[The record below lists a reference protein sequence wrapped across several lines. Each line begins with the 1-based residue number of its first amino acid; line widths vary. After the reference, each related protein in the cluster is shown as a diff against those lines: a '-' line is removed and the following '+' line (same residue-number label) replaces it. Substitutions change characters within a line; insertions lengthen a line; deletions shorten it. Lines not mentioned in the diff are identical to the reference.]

1 MRRKKRMTEDQGL
14 FSAAEHGSEA
24 GPTPSRLM
32 PADIQQR
39 EFRLGFRG
47 YQEAEVDEF
56 LDEVTE
62 ELARLHEEASRLR
75 DENRLLREGAGYPTT
90 PFGGGPDLA
99 DAGRQAERILDEAR
113 ERADRIVR
121 DAEARAAGAAVAA
134 GGVAGGPGVLSPFLG
149 REREFLQGLASLI
162 GQHAEF
168 VKTTA
173 RSVRRSAA
181 APAGPAEDA
190 GGAGEAAPA
199 SAAHAESSSS
209 GTTQEAG
216 SEEADAG
223 PASDR
228 GTSEE
233 AHAEPPDRV
242 GDTPEGADSIDA
254 PPGSDRGGPV
264 AGGPEPEDAAPPA
277 PERTSSRPLEPA
289 DLSPWRGV
297 QTAPAR
303 RDTTSEP
310 TQAWESPFAEEASSL
325 EEPGAVSSS
334 IEGGREKRENDRSLR
349 ELFWGEE

>member
-1 MRRKKRMTEDQGL
+1 MTEDQGL
-14 FSAAEHGSEA
+14 FSAAEQGTEA

-75 DENRLLREGAGYPTT
+75 EENRLLREGAGYPTT

-121 DAEARAAGAAVAA
+121 EAEARAAGAAVGA
-134 GGVAGGPGVLSPFLG
+134 GGVAGSPGVLSPFLG

-173 RSVRRSAA
+173 RSVRRSASA
-181 APAGPAEDA
+181 PAEDA
-190 GGAGEAAPA
+190 GATGEAAPA
-199 SAAHAESSSS
+199 PAAHAESSSS
-209 GTTQEAG
+209 GTTQEAS
-216 SEEADAG
+216 SEEADAD
-223 PASDR
+223 PAPDL
-228 GTSEE
+228 E
-233 AHAEPPDRV
+233 AAQADPRDGV
-242 GDTPEGADSIDA
+242 GDTPEGAGSIDA
-254 PPGSDRGGPV
+254 PPEQDRGGPV
-264 AGGPEPEDAAPPA
+264 AGGPKPKVPA
-277 PERTSSRPLEPA
+277 PDPTSSRPLEPA

-303 RDTTSEP
+303 RDTTGEP
-310 TQAWESPFAEEASSL
+310 TQVWESPFAEEASSL

>member
-1 MRRKKRMTEDQGL
+1 MRRKKHLTEDQGL
-14 FSAAEHGSEA
+14 FSAAEAAEQ
-24 GPTPSRLM
+24 GPGPGPSGSRLT

-47 YQEAEVDEF
+47 YREAEVDEF

-62 ELARLHEEASRLR
+62 EVARLHEEAARLR
-75 DENRLLREGAGYPTT
+75 EDNRRLREGAGFPTT
-90 PFGGGPDLA
+90 PFGGSPDLA

-121 DAEARAAGAAVAA
+121 EAKARAAGTVVAA

-173 RSVRRSAA
+173 RSVRRSAP
-181 APAGPAEDA
+181 APVEPAE
-190 GGAGEAAPA
+190 EAA
-199 SAAHAESSSS
+199 SA
-209 GTTQEAG
+209 
-216 SEEADAG
+216 EADATPDTRG
-223 PASDR
+223 PQ
-228 GTSEE
+228 E
-233 AHAEPPDRV
+233 APKQAPAEPPDRP
-242 GDTPEGADSIDA
+242 DDAPEGAGSIDA
-254 PPGSDRGGPV
+254 AREPAPGGPV
-264 AGGPEPEDAAPPA
+264 AGGPEPRPPA
-277 PERTSSRPLEPA
+277 PRSERASSSPLEPA
-289 DLSPWRGV
+289 DLSPWLGV

-310 TQAWESPFAEEASSL
+310 TQAWEAPFDEEASSL

>member
-14 FSAAEHGSEA
+14 FSAAEQGSEA
-24 GPTPSRLM
+24 GPSPSRLM
-32 PADIQQR
+32 PTDIQQR

-75 DENRLLREGAGYPTT
+75 EENRLLREGAGYPTT

-99 DAGRQAERILDEAR
+99 DAGRQAEQILDEAR

-121 DAEARAAGAAVAA
+121 EAEGRAAGAPVAA
-134 GGVAGGPGVLSPFLG
+134 GGSGVLSPFLG

-173 RSVRRSAA
+173 RSVRRSATA
-181 APAGPAEDA
+181 PAEDA
-190 GGAGEAAPA
+190 GATGEAPPA
-199 SAAHAESSSS
+199 SAAPAESSSS
-209 GTTQEAG
+209 GKTQEAG
-216 SEEADAG
+216 TEEAEAD
-223 PASDR
+223 PAPEP
-228 GTSEE
+228 EE
-233 AHAEPPDRV
+233 AHAEPPERV
-242 GDTPEGADSIDA
+242 GDTPEGAGSIDA
-254 PPGSDRGGPV
+254 SPELDRGGPV
-264 AGGPEPEDAAPPA
+264 AGGPEPEVPAPPA
-277 PERTSSRPLEPA
+277 PGRTSSPPLEPA
-289 DLSPWRGV
+289 DLSAWRGV

-303 RDTTSEP
+303 RDTTGEP

>member
-1 MRRKKRMTEDQGL
+1 MRRKKRLTEDQGL
-14 FSAAEHGSEA
+14 FSAAEVEEQ
-24 GPTPSRLM
+24 GPGPGPSGSRLT

-47 YQEAEVDEF
+47 YREAEVDEF

-62 ELARLHEEASRLR
+62 EVARLHEEAGRLR
-75 DENRLLREGAGYPTT
+75 EENRRLREGAGFPTT

-121 DAEARAAGAAVAA
+121 EAEARAAGAAVAA

-173 RSVRRSAA
+173 RSVRRSAT
-181 APAGPAEDA
+181 APV
-190 GGAGEAAPA
+190 EAA
-199 SAAHAESSSS
+199 E
-209 GTTQEAG
+209 EAG
-216 SEEADAG
+216 SAEAEVSSDQRG
-223 PASDR
+223 PQ
-228 GTSEE
+228 E
-233 AHAEPPDRV
+233 ATKEAPTEPPDRPAAP
-242 GDTPEGADSIDA
+242 PEGAGTTGA
-254 PPGSDRGGPV
+254 PPEAARGGPV
-264 AGGPEPEDAAPPA
+264 AGGPEPDASR

-289 DLSPWRGV
+289 DLSPWLGV

-310 TQAWESPFAEEASSL
+310 TQAWEAPFDEEASSL

>member
-1 MRRKKRMTEDQGL
+1 MRRKKRLTEDQGL
-14 FSAAEHGSEA
+14 FSAAEQGSEA
-24 GPTPSRLM
+24 GPSPSRLM

-75 DENRLLREGAGYPTT
+75 EENRLLREGAGYPTT
-90 PFGGGPDLA
+90 PLGGGPDLA

-113 ERADRIVR
+113 ERAERIVR
-121 DAEARAAGAAVAA
+121 EAEARAAGAAVAA
-134 GGVAGGPGVLSPFLG
+134 GGVAGGPGILSPFLG

-181 APAGPAEDA
+181 APAEDA
-190 GGAGEAAPA
+190 GASGEAAPA
-199 SAAHAESSSS
+199 PAAHAESPSSEKA
-209 GTTQEAG
+209 QEAG
-216 SEEADAG
+216 SEEAEAD
-223 PASDR
+223 PAPDL
-228 GTSEE
+228 EE
-233 AHAEPPDRV
+233 AHAEPSDRV
-242 GDTPEGADSIDA
+242 GDTPEGAGSIDA
-254 PPGSDRGGPV
+254 PPEPDRGGPV
-264 AGGPEPEDAAPPA
+264 AGGPEPEVPAPPA
-277 PERTSSRPLEPA
+277 PGRTSSRPLEPA

-303 RDTTSEP
+303 RDTTGEP

>member
-14 FSAAEHGSEA
+14 FSAAEQGSEA
-24 GPTPSRLM
+24 GPSPSRLM
-32 PADIQQR
+32 PTDIQQR

-75 DENRLLREGAGYPTT
+75 EENRLLREGAGYPTT

-99 DAGRQAERILDEAR
+99 DAGQQAELVLDEAR

-121 DAEARAAGAAVAA
+121 EAEARAAGAAVAA

-173 RSVRRSAA
+173 RSVRRSTAA
-181 APAGPAEDA
+181 PAEDA
-190 GGAGEAAPA
+190 GATGEAAPA
-199 SAAHAESSSS
+199 SATQAEPASP
-209 GTTQEAG
+209 GKTQEAG
-216 SEEADAG
+216 SEEADAE
-223 PASDR
+223 PAPDR
-228 GTSEE
+228 GTPDE
-233 AHAEPPDRV
+233 AHVEPPSLEE
-242 GDTPEGADSIDA
+242 TPEGAGSLDA
-254 PPGSDRGGPV
+254 STEPDRGGPV
-264 AGGPEPEDAAPPA
+264 AGGPEPEDPAPPA
-277 PERTSSRPLEPA
+277 PRSSSSRPLEPA

-310 TQAWESPFAEEASSL
+310 TQAWDSPFAEDASSL